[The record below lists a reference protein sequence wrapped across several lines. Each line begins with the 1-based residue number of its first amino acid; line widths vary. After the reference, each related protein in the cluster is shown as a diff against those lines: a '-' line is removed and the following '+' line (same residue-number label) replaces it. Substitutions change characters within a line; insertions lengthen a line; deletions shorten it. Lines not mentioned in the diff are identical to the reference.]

1 MALLGFIKTYRA
13 LSGGLHRSEIQ
24 DTPTLSRAYLHILA
38 ETSHQTCSQRV
49 HSALAAA
56 DVRLTAAVHNGNTAA
71 CSYTYAGKHIK
82 CR

>member
-24 DTPTLSRAYLHILA
+24 ETPTPSRAYLHILA
-38 ETSHQTCSQRV
+38 ETSQQTCSQRV
-49 HSALAAA
+49 YSALAAA
-56 DVRLTAAVHNGNTAA
+56 GVHLTAAVHNDNTAT
-71 CSYTYAGKHIK
+71 CSYTYAGKRIK